1 MLWFMDECNADKQQT
16 KEYHSKAIH
25 CGLKAFTNGEELIFG
40 QSVNYNLCSY
50 PFRRKQPFN
59 NLPIALQYFEKQYH
73 GKSAIKQYD
82 MHLHAI
88 NKY

>member
-40 QSVNYNLCSY
+40 QSVNYNLCFISIY
-50 PFRRKQPFN
+50 K
-59 NLPIALQYFEKQYH
+59 KTTV
-73 GKSAIKQYD
+73 
-82 MHLHAI
+82 
-88 NKY
+88 